1 MGKLKVSKLAG
12 VVVLAAL
19 PSLGFAAAAGGPNCG
34 WGNMLFKGNSGLG
47 PHLGATLTNG
57 TSGNATFGMSSGT
70 NGCAVDGA
78 LTYGGISLLAQVMD
92 EFSEDVARGEG
103 DAMNAVALT
112 LGIEVKDRAAFA
124 RLTHGNFSAL
134 FPNENVTAEEVMAS
148 IHQLM
153 KNDAQ
158 LSKYAA

>member
-1 MGKLKVSKLAG
+1 MGKLKVSK
-12 VVVLAAL
+12 VVGIVALAAL
-19 PSLGFAAAAGGPNCG
+19 PSLVFAQAPGGPDCG

-47 PHLGATLTNG
+47 PHLGASLTNG

-70 NGCAVDGA
+70 NGCSPNGT

-103 DAMNAVALT
+103 DAMNAVAMT

-124 RLTHGNFSAL
+124 RLTHDNFSAL
-134 FPNENVTAEEVMAS
+134 FPNESVRAEEVMAS

-153 KNDAQ
+153 KSDAQ

>member
-1 MGKLKVSKLAG
+1 
-12 VVVLAAL
+12 
-19 PSLGFAAAAGGPNCG
+19 
-34 WGNMLFKGNSGLG
+34 
-47 PHLGATLTNG
+47 LTNG
-57 TSGNATFGMSSGT
+57 TTGNATFGMSSGT
-70 NGCAVDGA
+70 NGCAVDGK

-103 DAMNAVALT
+103 DAMHAVALT
-112 LGIEVKDRAAFA
+112 LGIAVKDRAAFA
-124 RLTHGNFSAL
+124 RLTHANFSAL